1 MDISKN
7 IEYWSSLIGLNES
20 SSVLLDNLAKV
31 FGSDVVFNIKKI
43 SITDELMEKLFDAL
57 NDYLFHGKL
66 EMIPVKCISFQ
77 EASKVLT
84 DRGSSPPSE
93 DFLGVHSVVLFNE
106 DKVSRE
112 SKLDLRNDII
122 LLNRSNVDN
131 RSFVFVAATLCHEM
145 IHLYDRFFGEY
156 EKLVRFE
163 VLSGIP
169 TDPHA
174 DSTFKHFMNLA
185 NEENL
190 NVIPYM
196 HTTDIEMI
204 DYETMEKMISSIYES
219 DEVSSKYNSKFNN
232 DKVRYYFDHIHMPKM
247 KNGLRSINH
256 YD

>member
-1 MDISKN
+1 MID
-7 IEYWSSLIGLNES
+7 
-20 SSVLLDNLAKV
+20 
-31 FGSDVVFNIKKI
+31 
-43 SITDELMEKLFDAL
+43 KLFNAL

-66 EMIPVKCISFQ
+66 EKIPVKCIPFQ

-84 DRGSSPPSE
+84 DRGAVPPSK
-93 DFLGVHSVVLFNE
+93 DFLGVHSAVLFNE
-106 DKVSRE
+106 DKVSRD
-112 SKLDLRNDII
+112 SRLDIRDDII
-122 LLNRSNVDN
+122 LLNRSNIDN

-156 EKLVRFE
+156 EKLIRFE

-169 TDPHA
+169 TDLHA

-190 NVIPYM
+190 NVIPHM

-219 DEVSSKYNSKFNN
+219 DEISSEYNSEHND
-232 DKVRYYFDHIHMPKM
+232 DKVRYYFDHIHLPKM